1 MCSLSFKM
9 NVINFLE
16 ESKERHPTKIALVD
30 EERSLTFQELY
41 QEVQNF
47 SSAIVFLNK
56 KNIISLMSENS
67 ASFIISYLGIINSGK
82 IVHLIPP
89 EISENNLLNQL
100 KSSDSEAIICS
111 NTGKKNLSKFV
122 SIKIPLFEFDDIR
135 SQSVQDVKNIKT
147 NDLAYLIYTSG
158 TTSEP
163 KGVAI
168 SHAMIEFTTKNII
181 KVLGYSNSDIDVL
194 PLPLYHSFG
203 LGCFHTSLCVGST
216 LVLLKNANNLEQILE
231 SLKKYNATTLA
242 AIPATLTKLLKLDRS
257 VLENYFTNMR
267 LIITNSTSIP
277 RNTVQ
282 NFKEILK
289 NGHLATYYGLTE
301 ASRSTFMIFDKNN
314 GREESVG
321 HAAPEIEVK
330 IVSND
335 NDNSDVGEIWIK
347 GNNVIKKYWNNTEAD
362 KNIVDE
368 WLQTGD
374 IGYFDEEN
382 YLFLKGRND
391 DIINIGGEKIAP
403 REIEEVVMQLSG
415 VEDVAAFGIKH
426 EIFGQ
431 VIKLNVVKA
440 KDSDLDKFGI
450 LTHCMKSL
458 EKFKVPSKIDFVES
472 IPKTDYGKVK
482 RFMLK

>member
-1 MCSLSFKM
+1 M

-16 ESKERHPTKIALVD
+16 ESKKRHPTKVALVD
-30 EERSLTFQELY
+30 EEKSLTFQELY
-41 QEVQNF
+41 QEVQSF
-47 SSAIVFLNK
+47 STSIAFLNK

-67 ASFIISYLGIINSGK
+67 VSFIISYLGIINAGK
-82 IVHLIPP
+82 IVHLISP
-89 EISENNLLNQL
+89 EISEINLSNQL

-111 NTGKKNLSKFV
+111 NTVKKNLSKFV
-122 SIKIPLFEFDDIR
+122 SIKIPFFEFEDIR
-135 SQSVQDVKNIKT
+135 SQSTQDKKNIKT
-147 NDLAYLIYTSG
+147 NNLAYLIYTSG

-168 SHAMIEFTTKNII
+168 SHVMIEFTTKNII
-181 KVLGYSNSDIDVL
+181 KVLGYSDLDVDVL

-203 LGCFHTSLCVGST
+203 LGCFHTSLYVGST
-216 LVLLKNANNLEQILE
+216 LVLLKNANNLEHILQ
-231 SLKKYNATTLA
+231 SLEKNNATTLA
-242 AIPATLTKLLKLDRS
+242 IIPATLTKLLKLDRS
-257 VLENYFTNMR
+257 VLENYFTNIR
-267 LIITNSTSIP
+267 LIITNSTPIP
-277 RNTVQ
+277 KNTVQ

-301 ASRSTFMIFDKNN
+301 ASRSTFMIFEKNN
-314 GREESVG
+314 EREESVG
-321 HAAPEIEVK
+321 RVAPEIEIK
-330 IVSND
+330 IVSKD
-335 NDNSDVGEIWIK
+335 NDNLGMGEIWIK

-362 KNIVDE
+362 KNIVDR

-374 IGYFDEEN
+374 IGYFDKEN

-391 DIINIGGEKIAP
+391 DIINIGGEKIVP
-403 REIEEVVMQLSG
+403 REIEEVVMQIAG
-415 VEDVAAFGIKH
+415 VEEVAAFGIKH

-440 KDSDLDKFGI
+440 KDSDLDKFVI
-450 LTHCMKSL
+450 LTHCLKNL